1 MNLQKFMV
9 EPGNKK
15 SFIEKFKQHMDV
27 DVKSIVVI
35 DSLMGHVEPVGDLP
49 VGFVLRQGGRWFL
62 AGWTD
67 RKKRCHPQNL
77 YPHKKKE
84 MALYDSW
91 SKQTWTYRE
100 LYKCVFQRL
109 RQLDDFPTVVTSVTN
124 WEQNRQ
130 ALFSCAKL
138 LESPVLER
146 VKMKEILLLKSIMS
160 HNYELLQSTCSTLGC
175 DTSVDALVR
184 IVSKSYDKDIQFESE
199 DAFRKSGILNL
210 AKEHVLSKWNI

>member
-1 MNLQKFMV
+1 MNLQKYMV
-9 EPGNKK
+9 ERGNKN
-15 SFIEKFKQHMDV
+15 SFIEKFKKLMEV

-35 DSLMGHVEPVGDLP
+35 DSLMGHVEPVGELP
-49 VGFVLRQGGRWFL
+49 VGFVLRQRDKWFL

-84 MALYDSW
+84 MSLYDKW

-138 LESPVLER
+138 SEIAVLER
-146 VKMKEILLLKSIMS
+146 VKMKEIQLLKSIMS
-160 HNYELLQSTCSTLGC
+160 HNYELLKTTCSTLGC
-175 DTSVDALVR
+175 DISVDALVR
-184 IVSKSYDKDIQFESE
+184 IVTKEYEKDITFESE
-199 DAFRKSGILNL
+199 VVFRDSGVVNL
-210 AKEHVLSKWNI
+210 VKDHVLSKWNI